1 MKALADKGVPE
12 VLLYKKVPLT
22 LAQIEKEIGKKDFE
36 EYAGEFIIKPPGKPT
51 LVQEQDKRPAIT
63 NKVTAE
69 EAFSNEEIKS

>member
-1 MKALADKGVPE
+1 MAIGITVEKDKFE
-12 VLLYKKVPLT
+12 NF
-22 LAQIEKEIGKKDFE
+22 KKDFE